1 MDRRGDGG
9 VAISPLRRNRL
20 CCVAITG
27 AVHLA
32 FVVTVAQRKGGAGKS
47 TVAANL
53 AVAMAAAG
61 HRVAL
66 LDTDPQ
72 QSLGHWH
79 AERLQRGEQAL
90 PMSFAVLSGWRVP
103 ATLDRLR
110 REQDFVILDTPPH
123 DDTDARIA
131 IRSADLVL
139 MPLQPS
145 APDLWASDA
154 TVQLA
159 KAERRSVVAVL
170 NRLPPQRKV
179 RDGIEAA
186 LATRGIQVLGAGL
199 GNRAPFATAFAQG
212 LAVTEAWPRSI
223 AATEIRALAVALHGM
238 VGV

>member
-1 MDRRGDGG
+1 M
-9 VAISPLRRNRL
+9 LRCNK
-20 CCVAITG
+20 G
-27 AVHLA
+27 AAHLA
-32 FVVTVAQRKGGAGKS
+32 FVVAVAQRKGGAGKS

-53 AVAMAAAG
+53 AAALAAEG

-79 AERLQRGEQAL
+79 SERQQRGGKAQPLFFET
-90 PMSFAVLSGWRVP
+90 PSGWRVP
-103 ATLDRLR
+103 AALDRLR
-110 REQDFVILDTPPH
+110 RDQDFVIVDTPPH

-131 IRSADLVL
+131 IRGADLVL

-145 APDLWASDA
+145 AADLWASDA
-154 TVQLA
+154 TAKLA
-159 KAERRSVVAVL
+159 AAERRVVVAVL

-212 LAVTEAWPRSI
+212 LAVTEAWPRSV
-223 AATEIRALAVALHGM
+223 AAAEMRALAAALHGM
-238 VGV
+238 AGV